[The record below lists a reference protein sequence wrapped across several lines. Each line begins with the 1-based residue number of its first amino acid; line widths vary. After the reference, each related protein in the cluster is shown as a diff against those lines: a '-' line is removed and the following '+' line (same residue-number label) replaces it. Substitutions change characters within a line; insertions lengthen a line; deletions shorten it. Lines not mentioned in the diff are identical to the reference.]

1 MSRTRSSRPAEQTD
15 GQSDVLTDET
25 DADAASPPDEGTP
38 SPSVSLRRKPK
49 VRKSRPE
56 SGRKRCT
63 VELTEELDQIITWIA
78 ARCKIDKYDLVYNVV
93 LAGMKRYDEYEACE
107 KFWNETMCQSVRVA

>member
-1 MSRTRSSRPAEQTD
+1 MSRARSTRPVEQTD
-15 GQSDVLTDET
+15 GQTDVPTDET
-25 DADAASPPDEGTP
+25 EIDSAYSDEAPPTP
-38 SPSVSLRRKPK
+38 SVALRRKPK

-63 VELTEELDQIITWIA
+63 VELTDKLDQIITWIA
-78 ARCKIDKYDLVYNVV
+78 ARRKIDKYDLVYNVV

-107 KFWNETMCQSVRVA
+107 KFWDETMCQAVRVA